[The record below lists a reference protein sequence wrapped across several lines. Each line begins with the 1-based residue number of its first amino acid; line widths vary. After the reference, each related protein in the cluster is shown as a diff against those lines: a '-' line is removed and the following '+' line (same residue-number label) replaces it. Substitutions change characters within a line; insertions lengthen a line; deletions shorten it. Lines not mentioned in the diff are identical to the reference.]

1 MGEARGLRAANLMKM
16 VKLAK
21 RPYLA
26 SDRPLFFAH
35 RGGSLLA
42 PENTLLAFAR
52 GVSYGADALEL
63 DLQTTSDGEIVAI
76 HDPTVDRT
84 TDGTGPV
91 SAYTLDELRRL
102 DAGYRFTPDDGQSFP
117 FRAQG
122 LTIPTLREV
131 FVQFLHA
138 TRINIDMKE
147 STPARERRLWDLI
160 QEFDAY
166 DRVGAAC
173 EDVAAIMRFRRLS
186 GGRVATA
193 AASAEARTFLFAAWG
208 RATRWL
214 RVPYDALQI
223 PETHWGIRV
232 VSPTLIAA
240 AHRRGLAVHVWT
252 VDE

>member
-26 SDRPLFFAH
+26 HNRPLFFAH

-42 PENTLLAFAR
+42 PENTMAAFER
-52 GVSYGADALEL
+52 GVSHGADALEV
-63 DLQTTSDGEIVAI
+63 DLQTTSEGEIVVI

-84 TDGTGPV
+84 TEGAGPV
-91 SAYTLDELRRL
+91 SAYTLAELRRL
-102 DAGYRFTPDDGQSFP
+102 DAGYRFTIDGGRTHP
-117 FRAQG
+117 FRGEG
-122 LTIPTLREV
+122 LTVPTLREV
-131 FVQFLHA
+131 FARFLPA

-160 QEFDAY
+160 QEYAAY
-166 DRVGAAC
+166 DRVGAGC
-173 EDVAAIMRFRRLS
+173 EDAAAIARFRRMS

-193 AASAEARTFLFAAWG
+193 AASAEARTFLFAVWG
-208 RATRWL
+208 RVTRWL

-223 PETHWGIRV
+223 PEIHWGIRV
-232 VSPTLIAA
+232 VSPALIAA
-240 AHRRGLAVHVWT
+240 AHRRGLAVTVRT
-252 VDE
+252 VDQ